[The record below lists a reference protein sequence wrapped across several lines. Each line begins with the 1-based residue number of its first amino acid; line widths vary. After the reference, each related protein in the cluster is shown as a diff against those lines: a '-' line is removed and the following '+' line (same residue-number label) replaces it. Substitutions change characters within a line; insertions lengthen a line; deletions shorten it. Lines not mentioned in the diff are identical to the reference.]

1 MISEVCEVT
10 EEQRYKINEFFVHV
24 FNQILAWEGQTIKK
38 AHLADVSVRELH
50 IMDAVECLS
59 KDAQNTMAN
68 IAKFLSVTPGAL
80 TTSVNTLVKK
90 GYLER
95 YYTKEDRRIVFVKLT
110 EKGSK
115 ANEIHTEYHNQM
127 VDAVSSALDKEEL
140 EVLMKSLDKLGKF
153 FKSKIKE

>member
-1 MISEVCEVT
+1 MT
-10 EEQRYKINEFFVHV
+10 QEQRGEINEFFVHV

-38 AHLADVSVRELH
+38 AQLADVSVREFH
-50 IMDAVECLS
+50 IMDAVDCLA
-59 KDAQNTMAN
+59 KNGQNTMAN

-110 EKGSK
+110 EKGSQ

-127 VDAVSSALDKEEL
+127 VDAVSAALDEKEIEI
-140 EVLMKSLDKLGKF
+140 LMKSLDKLGEF